1 MPQFVEMASKSAPE
15 YLSRCGTGW
24 VSIRPGTVGLL
35 TIDSTRS
42 IRSSCSDGGGSSS
55 SSSSR
60 NNIQHVAHPDTNDA
74 QDSLQNDEQRR
85 E

>member
-1 MPQFVEMASKSAPE
+1 VPQFVEMASKSAPE

-42 IRSSCSDGGGSSS
+42 IRSCSDGGGSSS

-74 QDSLQNDEQRR
+74 QDGLQNDEQRR